1 MNLQHPTES
10 YSHSRFTSMG
20 LHRNWM
26 RECLW
31 KTGKESLMI
40 ADMDTQDLSEQRFAD
55 VVCEVYTQLCMRHH

>member
-1 MNLQHPTES
+1 
-10 YSHSRFTSMG
+10 MG

-55 VVCEVYTQLCMRHH
+55 VVCEVYTQLCMRHQ